1 VFDFRYH
8 ALSLVA
14 VFLALAIGILL
25 GATIGDSLVSEA
37 GKGLSSSLHSDVV
50 NARNDARQAHAE
62 LNQRDKIISDAFPT
76 VVQGVLTGQRIAVVA
91 TGSLPSSVESEIRQ
105 SVEVAGGAID
115 SVSTVDVPSQLDD
128 LETAAQGR
136 TPPVGTD
143 PELVKQFGRRIG
155 RSLVNAGDLTQ
166 QLHKGLPDAFRGD
179 FQGAASVVYYRAPPP
194 DNEDPKDKQLRE
206 AFEDGLA
213 AGLVSVG
220 AQVVGVEEQGTD
232 PSQVGWYGDHKM
244 SSVDSVDLPGGRLAL
259 VFVLNGEKG
268 KYGIKGTADSALPKL
283 PIGAGTA
290 VGSLGG

>member
-76 VVQGVLTGQRIAVVA
+76 VVQGVLTGQRVAVVG

-115 SVSTVDVPSQLDD
+115 SVSTFDIPSQLDD
-128 LETAAQGR
+128 LETAAQSR
-136 TPPVGTD
+136 TPSAGTD
-143 PELVKQFGRRIG
+143 PELVKQFGKRIG

-166 QLHKGLPDAFRGD
+166 QLHKGLPDALRGD
-179 FQGAASVVYYRAPPP
+179 FQGAASVVYYRSPPP
-194 DNEDPKDKQLRE
+194 DKEDPKDKQLRE

-213 AGLVSVG
+213 AGVASVG

-268 KYGIKGTADSALPKL
+268 KYGIKGTADAPLPKL
-283 PIGAGTA
+283 PIGAATA
-290 VGSLGG
+290 VGTLGG